1 MAFTWNMR
9 KRITGAGRVP
19 TFSKNGRGSP
29 GRAGP
34 FFCPND
40 KKEGDALPQTVLI
53 TGGSRGIG
61 AAMVRLFSE
70 KGWRTAF
77 TYRESQD
84 QALALAK
91 ETGALAFRC
100 DAGSEQDTALMAG
113 EVLRAF
119 RHVDALICNA
129 GTSYTGLLQDMS
141 AAEWDNLFNVHVRGA
156 FLATRAFLPGM
167 ISQKSGSILYIS
179 SIWGQTG
186 ASCESAYSACKAALI
201 GLGKA
206 LAKEVG
212 PSGIRVNCLCPG
224 VIRTDMLREY
234 SQDALDALRDETP
247 LLRLG
252 TPQDV
257 ATAAFFLCSQEASF
271 ITGQVLGVNGGFVI

>member
-1 MAFTWNMR
+1 M
-9 KRITGAGRVP
+9 
-19 TFSKNGRGSP
+19 
-29 GRAGP
+29 
-34 FFCPND
+34 
-40 KKEGDALPQTVLI
+40 PQTVLI

-77 TYRESQD
+77 TYRESQ
-84 QALALAK
+84 ALAMALAK
-91 ETGALAFRC
+91 ETGALAFQC
-100 DAGSEQDTALMAG
+100 DAGSEQDTTLMAG

-119 RHVDALICNA
+119 PHVDALICNA
-129 GTSYTGLLQDMS
+129 GVSYTGLLQDMS
-141 AAEWDNLFNVHVRGA
+141 AAEWDGLFNVHVRGA

-167 ISQKSGSILYIS
+167 ISRKSGSILYIS
-179 SIWGQTG
+179 SMWGQTG
-186 ASCESAYSACKAALI
+186 ASCEAAYSACKAALI

-206 LAKEVG
+206 LAKEAG
-212 PSGIRVNCLCPG
+212 PSGVRVNCLCPG
-224 VIRTDMLREY
+224 VIQTDMLRVYDE
-234 SQDALDALRDETP
+234 DALNALLDETP

-257 ATAAFFLCSQEASF
+257 AKASFFLCSQDASF